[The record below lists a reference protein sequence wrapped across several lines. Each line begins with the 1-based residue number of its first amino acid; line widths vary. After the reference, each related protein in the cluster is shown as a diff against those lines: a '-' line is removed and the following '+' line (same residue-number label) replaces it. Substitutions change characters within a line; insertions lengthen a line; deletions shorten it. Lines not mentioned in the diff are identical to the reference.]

1 MGWWGGGIHRACPS
15 KEEIWHFSPVPV
27 LNAYQFIKTWIQE
40 RKVIDWRTVI
50 FGVCIGLEALRLV
63 LSRKFGTHLLFSF
76 DPHSNIAL
84 LCMFVSAIS
93 CLGVP
98 LRIWGSARTER
109 MLKEQESLVLKA
121 RFEALRSQINPHFL
135 FNTLNSI
142 ASSIRSNPDRA
153 REIIVKLSR
162 ILRRLLSNDQDFV
175 PLREELEF
183 IDAYLDIEVIRFGR
197 DKLRI
202 HKAIDDGALDVLVP
216 AMMLQPLVENA
227 IRHGLAPKLDGGRI
241 VLRAMRNGHGT
252 RVEVE
257 DNGVGIS
264 NERAGE
270 AAGGSGSA
278 TSMSDCRWPS
288 GRRCGSTSTAGPAS
302 GRGSGPTFRSRAPSA
317 SGRMGEMGLTTV
329 IADDEQLARDEL
341 CFLLEDFPE
350 VTVLDR
356 AANGVEALQMIDRL
370 TPDLAMLDVQMPGL
384 TGFQVVEQL
393 LQRGRLPYVVFVTA
407 YDQYALKAFEVN
419 ATDYLL
425 KPIERARLSS
435 AIQKVKERM
444 EASESMQDRIV
455 SLLDALRGQ
464 RHYTSR
470 LSVRGTGKVLLIDAS
485 DLVYATVEEG
495 AIYVATPSAR
505 WMTSYR
511 TLEELE
517 ADLDPHVFCRTHRSY
532 LVNIHQVAEIIP
544 WFSGTYHLKMKD
556 EAGTEVPLS
565 RTQVKNLRKILKW

>member
-1 MGWWGGGIHRACPS
+1 
-15 KEEIWHFSPVPV
+15 
-27 LNAYQFIKTWIQE
+27 
-40 RKVIDWRTVI
+40 
-50 FGVCIGLEALRLV
+50 
-63 LSRKFGTHLLFSF
+63 
-76 DPHSNIAL
+76 
-84 LCMFVSAIS
+84 
-93 CLGVP
+93 
-98 LRIWGSARTER
+98 
-109 MLKEQESLVLKA
+109 
-121 RFEALRSQINPHFL
+121 
-135 FNTLNSI
+135 
-142 ASSIRSNPDRA
+142 
-153 REIIVKLSR
+153 
-162 ILRRLLSNDQDFV
+162 
-175 PLREELEF
+175 
-183 IDAYLDIEVIRFGR
+183 
-197 DKLRI
+197 
-202 HKAIDDGALDVLVP
+202 
-216 AMMLQPLVENA
+216 
-227 IRHGLAPKLDGGRI
+227 
-241 VLRAMRNGHGT
+241 
-252 RVEVE
+252 
-257 DNGVGIS
+257 
-264 NERAGE
+264 
-270 AAGGSGSA
+270 
-278 TSMSDCRWPS
+278 
-288 GRRCGSTSTAGPAS
+288 
-302 GRGSGPTFRSRAPSA
+302 
-317 SGRMGEMGLTTV
+317 MGLTTV

-425 KPIERARLSS
+425 KPIERTRLSS